1 MSKKNGCWL
10 RARHTHV
17 LKTSERPGAHGLGCL
32 LTTPLRAMSF
42 FPTRPFSS
50 HTSTK
55 SLLSCAKAN
64 SDMSVTHPGAPC
76 TCGSSSSCRP
86 LCEVRLVLFVCA
98 DQSNSG
104 ESIVSLCISVCSA
117 GKDSSSVSSFTAVI
131 SWPPGSSSVGVTNSV
146 VTSLTV
152 VSVSSSH
159 PSSSPSSLSLAFIS
173 SSSSSSSGM
182 KPSAVSKL
190 WLIELWRAQGCR
202 CGESAGGSSVRDSTL
217 RESELLSVRREMV
230 GWDAGVRLG
239 ARAGPEEP
247 GIVSAAPPSPS
258 APEEDGGVWSKKAPS
273 SREEWARRADVNVDT
288 PLITSFTCT
297 MMHTHSESDN
307 YPLPKWSLK
316 H

>member
-1 MSKKNGCWL
+1 MSKKNECWL
-10 RARHTHV
+10 RARHTR
-17 LKTSERPGAHGLGCL
+17 ERPGAHELGCL
-32 LTTPLRAMSF
+32 LTTPLSATSCLLFPHEYKESF
-42 FPTRPFSS
+42 VMCKDKQWHVS
-50 HTSTK
+50 HTSR
-55 SLLSCAKAN
+55 S
-64 SDMSVTHPGAPC
+64 
-76 TCGSSSSCRP
+76 GSTSSCCH
-86 LCEVRLVLFVCA
+86 LCAVHSVLFACA

-104 ESIVSLCISVCSA
+104 ESIVSLCTSVCSA
-117 GKDSSSVSSFTAVI
+117 GKDSSSVCSFTAVI

-159 PSSSPSSLSLAFIS
+159 PSSSPIMS
-173 SSSSSSSGM
+173 SSCSSGM
-182 KPSAVSKL
+182 NPSALSKL
-190 WLIELWRAQGCR
+190 WLMELWRAQGCR
-202 CGESAGGSSVRDSTL
+202 CGESAGGSRVRDSTL

-239 ARAGPEEP
+239 AKAATGPEEP

-273 SREEWARRADVNVDT
+273 SRGEERGGEWARRADVKVDA

-297 MMHTHSESDN
+297 MMHTNSETDN
-307 YPLPKWSLK
+307 YPLPKWSPLK